1 MLDNLS
7 KVAIFMEGHLFT
19 DYGKMGHGV
28 LRYLPNPIVAVIDS
42 ENSGKNIKNCLPI
55 DNDVPV
61 VKDIDI
67 AISNGAEVLILGIA
81 SSGGKI
87 PKSWFSV
94 IERAI
99 LKGLS
104 IINGLHDE
112 LAIKYKNSLSK
123 NQWIWD
129 VRVPQFIPQIAAARA
144 LKTNNKR
151 ILCVGTDMACGKMTT
166 SLELFK
172 WAKENKIKSSF
183 IATGQI
189 GITVTGKGIPLDAYK
204 VDHACGAV
212 EKMVLEES
220 ESDWIFI
227 EGQGSLLH
235 PGSSATLPLM
245 RGSCATHLI
254 LCHKADMTNLR
265 APAEHIKIPNLNT
278 VIELNESLANAC
290 GTPTKTKV
298 VGISLNTVDLDPQA
312 AQKAIDFWEAETNLP
327 VTDII
332 RFGPE
337 KIAVA
342 IKQSS

>member
-1 MLDNLS
+1 MLNSSS
-7 KVAIFMEGHLFT
+7 KVAIYMEGHLFT

-42 ENSGKNIKNCLPI
+42 ENSGKDIKDCLPI
-55 DNDVPV
+55 ERIVPV

-87 PKSWFSV
+87 PKSWFPV
-94 IERAI
+94 IDRAI

-112 LAIKYKNSLSK
+112 LSIKYKNSLSSD
-123 NQWIWD
+123 QWIWD
-129 VRVPQFIPQIAAARA
+129 VRIPQFVPQIAAARA

-212 EKMVLEES
+212 EQMVLEES
-220 ESDWIFI
+220 KSDWVFI

-254 LCHKADMTNLR
+254 LCHRANMTNLGP
-265 APAEHIKIPNLNT
+265 PAEHIKIPHLNK
-278 VIELNESLANAC
+278 VIELNEALANAC
-290 GTPTKTKV
+290 GTFLNTKV
-298 VGISLNTVDLDPQA
+298 VGISLNTVDLDSKE

-327 VTDII
+327 VTDIV

-337 KIAVA
+337 KLA
-342 IKQSS
+342 IVIKKS